1 LLQKGD
7 REMPRTKTRAEAA
20 KAPETLFS
28 AAPSFPDY
36 WPAAQSAL
44 SPAATIE
51 NIRHLSEAQ
60 MAMAQFAAQRAR
72 KNMGTLA
79 AFSACRTP
87 ADFIDTWRLA
97 AMEAVSDYAEET
109 GRLLDR
115 TKA

>member
-1 LLQKGD
+1 
-7 REMPRTKTRAEAA
+7 MTRTKTQAEAA

-28 AAPSFPDY
+28 AAPSLPEY
-36 WPAAQSAL
+36 WQTAQSAL
-44 SPAATIE
+44 NPATAIE

-60 MAMAQFAAQRAR
+60 MAMAQFAAERAR

-79 AFSACRTP
+79 AFATCRTP
-87 ADFIDTWRLA
+87 ADFITIWRMA

-109 GRLLDR
+109 ARLLDR